1 MTDENNGAGG
11 RGSEPA
17 QAPPPPAQP
26 ASEAPWQPPS
36 APVAP
41 ERTGRRNAGLGWGI
55 VLVVIGGLLLLNQ
68 FVPGVQ
74 LWRFWPLLIVVPGI
88 VDMFK
93 PGRPL
98 ASRVMGGLTTITIG
112 GILLANTLGYL
123 SWSVWWNIL
132 SLWPLLIVAAG
143 LGIIAHAMDSSGLR
157 VLSSLVV
164 IGGLLYGAFIMSSSG
179 GRWSPWAVVDLGD
192 EVAISEREPHDGD
205 VDTGVA
211 VIRGGVGELTI
222 FAGRDLVRVEGE
234 TPFGDPVYDVT
245 KRGDEVDLEVGLGE
259 GTVVWPG
266 PSARAFLEVALDE
279 RVLWDLSIDSGV
291 SLTEADLEGLQL
303 SALSVDVG
311 VSDTTVTLGE
321 ISRQAPDPVPV
332 RVEAGVSTF
341 KLRLPDGVNARVRV
355 EGGLNAVDVGRGFTR
370 AGDRGDGRVWL
381 SEGFDEDDP
390 HYDVVISSGVGAVD
404 VQTY

>member
-1 MTDENNGAGG
+1 MTDENSGAGG
-11 RGSEPA
+11 HAPE
-17 QAPPPPAQP
+17 PPPPAQP
-26 ASEAPWQPPS
+26 ASQAHGWTPAEPAAS
-36 APVAP
+36 
-41 ERTGRRNAGLGWGI
+41 ERRGRRNAGLGWGI

-88 VDMFK
+88 VDVFK
-93 PGRPL
+93 TGRPL
-98 ASRVMGGLTTITIG
+98 AARIMGGLTTITIG

-143 LGIIAHAMDSSGLR
+143 LGIIAHATDSTGLR
-157 VLSSLVV
+157 VVSSLVV
-164 IGGLLYGAFIMSSSG
+164 IGGLLCGALVMSSSG

-192 EVAISEREPHDGD
+192 EVTILEREPHEGD
-205 VDTGVA
+205 IDTGIA
-211 VIRGGVGELTI
+211 AIRGGVGELTI
-222 FAGRDLVRVEGE
+222 AAGRDLVRVEGE
-234 TPFGDPVYDVT
+234 TPFGDPVYDVA
-245 KRGDEVDLEVGLGE
+245 KRGDEVEVEVALGE

-266 PSARAFLEVALDE
+266 PSARAFLDVTLDE

-291 SLTEADLEGLQL
+291 SLTEAKLEDLQL

-311 VSDTTVTLGE
+311 VSDTTVTLGK
-321 ISRQAPDPVPV
+321 ISRQAPDAVPV
-332 RVEAGVSTF
+332 RVETGVSTF

-370 AGDRGDGRVWL
+370 IGESEDGRMWV
-381 SEGFDEDDP
+381 SDGFDDDEP
-390 HYDVVISSGVGAVD
+390 HYDIVIRSGVGAVD
-404 VQTY
+404 VELY